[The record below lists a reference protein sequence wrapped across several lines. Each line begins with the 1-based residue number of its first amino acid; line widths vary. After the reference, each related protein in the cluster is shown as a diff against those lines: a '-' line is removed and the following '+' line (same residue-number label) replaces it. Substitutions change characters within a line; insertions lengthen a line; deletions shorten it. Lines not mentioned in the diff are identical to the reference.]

1 MIIMNKAELI
11 EDFKSHLVTS
21 MNEDVYYQL
30 KSWLEMIDIDDDE
43 YVETLDYMCD
53 NLHGSLEWVE

>member
-1 MIIMNKAELI
+1 MNKTELI
-11 EDFKSHLVTS
+11 EDFKSHLVAS

-43 YVETLDYMCD
+43 YVETLDYMCE
-53 NLHGSLEWVE
+53 NLHGSLQWVE

>member
-1 MIIMNKAELI
+1 MNKAELI
-11 EDFKSHLVTS
+11 EDFKSHLVAS

-43 YVETLDYMCD
+43 YVETLDYMCE
-53 NLHGSLEWVE
+53 NLHGSLQWID

>member
-1 MIIMNKAELI
+1 MNKTELI
-11 EDFKSHLVTS
+11 EDFKSHLVAS

-43 YVETLDYMCD
+43 YVETLDYMCE
-53 NLHGSLEWVE
+53 NLHGSLQWVD

>member
-1 MIIMNKAELI
+1 MNKTELI
-11 EDFKSHLVTS
+11 EDFKSHLVAS

-30 KSWLEMIDIDDDE
+30 KSWLEMIDMDE
-43 YVETLDYMCD
+43 NEYSDILDYMCD

>member
-1 MIIMNKAELI
+1 MNKAELI
-11 EDFKSHLVTS
+11 EDFKSHLVAS

-43 YVETLDYMCD
+43 YVETLDYMCE
-53 NLHGSLEWVE
+53 NLHGSLQWVD